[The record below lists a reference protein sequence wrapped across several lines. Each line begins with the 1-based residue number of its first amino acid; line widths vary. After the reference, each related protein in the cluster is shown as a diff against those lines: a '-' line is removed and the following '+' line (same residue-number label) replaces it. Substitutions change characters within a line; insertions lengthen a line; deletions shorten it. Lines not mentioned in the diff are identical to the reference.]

1 MEQMNGKYPYQAL
14 DVLEPNLYTEYFPYS
29 SVPVLSFDG
38 ENVPMDMPEEIWITD
53 TTFRDGQ
60 QSMSAFTVD
69 QIAQLY
75 EYLHK
80 IDNNAGLIRTSEFFL
95 YSEKDR
101 QAVLACMEK
110 GYEFPRITSW
120 IRANANDFELVK
132 DMNIPETGLLMS
144 CSDYHIFKKLRM
156 TRSECMDMYL
166 TIIKK
171 ALEEGVLP
179 RCHLEDITRADF
191 FGFVL
196 PLVQNIQHLGKEAGV
211 QINIRLCDTLG
222 LGVPYQ
228 GVELPRSI
236 PKLIHGL
243 KNLAGVP
250 SSALEWHGHNDYH
263 NVVSNAT
270 TAWLYGAS
278 AVNTTMFGIGERT
291 GNCPL
296 EAMLIE
302 YSQLRQDKTID
313 LTWLNEIR
321 AFFEKEFGYVMD
333 PKRPFVGDE
342 FNMTKAGVHA
352 DGIMKFEAIYNSF
365 DTKKVL
371 NRPVVIKVNQTSG
384 LAGIAAWMN
393 NWFGWEGMERISKR
407 DSLVFHVKEWV
418 DRQYEEG
425 RTTPITDDELVAV
438 TNRIS
443 EGLRKVD

>member
-1 MEQMNGKYPYQAL
+1 METKESKYPFQAI

-29 SVPVLSFDG
+29 SVPVLSFNG
-38 ENVPMDMPEEIWITD
+38 ESVPMDLPDEIWITD

-60 QSMSAFTVD
+60 QSMSAFTVE
-69 QIAQLY
+69 QIVKLY
-75 EYLHK
+75 EYLHR
-80 IDNNAGLIRTSEFFL
+80 IDNGTGLIRTSEFFL

-110 GYEFPRITSW
+110 GYDFPRITSW
-120 IRANANDFELVK
+120 IRANVNDFELVK
-132 DMNIPETGLLMS
+132 EMHIPETGLLMS

-156 TRSECMDMYL
+156 SRSACMEMYL
-166 TIIKK
+166 DIIKK
-171 ALEEGVLP
+171 SLEEGILP

-196 PLVQNIQHLGKEAGV
+196 PLVQNIQKLGEEAGV

-236 PKLIHGL
+236 PGLLHGL
-243 KNLAGVP
+243 RTLAGVP

-302 YSQLRQDKTID
+302 YSQLRQDKSID
-313 LTWLNEIR
+313 LTWFQEIR
-321 AFFEKEFGYVMD
+321 FFFEREFGYVMD

-365 DTKKVL
+365 DTKKIL

-393 NWFGWEGMERISKR
+393 NWFGWENHEKISKK
-407 DSLVFHVKEWV
+407 DPLVFQVKEWV
-418 DRQYEEG
+418 DQQYENG
-425 RTTPITDDELVAV
+425 RTTSITDEELVDV
-438 TNRIS
+438 TNRYS
-443 EGLRKVD
+443 EGLRVVD